1 MNDKKMAANPDRAE
15 EYKKYEKETPLVVP
29 YTICCGRGS
38 KNSDSDEKDR
48 RVGSEDNNYEL

>member
-1 MNDKKMAANPDRAE
+1 MAANPDRAE

-38 KNSDSDEKDR
+38 KNSDSDEKDG